1 SAGNSISGN
10 HSSIGGLKGD
20 DASHRGVPK
29 GRALRGCL
37 CGDPGRR
44 ALLLLQSCDTA
55 LRPSLMVAFLL
66 KGVRPSLTSFVVAVL
81 AVGLAWLWLKIS
93 VVASLVFVV
102 AGAALGFGAFGAG
115 RRLLR
120 SERPKPERAVSY
132 LDWTV
137 MAPGAVAAAVGA
149 VLIVVAIDIAPGDH
163 ASSETKALLG
173 AIGAAVSTY
182 LTTVFI
188 KGAEE

>member
-1 SAGNSISGN
+1 
-10 HSSIGGLKGD
+10 
-20 DASHRGVPK
+20 
-29 GRALRGCL
+29 
-37 CGDPGRR
+37 
-44 ALLLLQSCDTA
+44 
-55 LRPSLMVAFLL
+55 MVAFLL

-188 KGAEE
+188 KGAEEADTGWVGELVKDELRSAFNGHFPEGSEPQQAVFSDVRYGGWGRQARRERARVIERSLG